1 MQCQFGTVQRRQPP
15 RRRVTAAAGRRA
27 AALAECLTGSISKH
41 TKSYHTIIKTYKIVT
56 YNAQNLQN
64 RPGRGQ
70 SKHTKAQH
78 TKSCHT
84 KSQGT
89 KSFHT
94 KRQWKINGINQ
105 STHHTK
111 PFHIN
116 LHHFVVLEMS
126 IFSWIKTYNLIALQA
141 TSLLEVCV
149 VTKYSTRCL
158 LCQSTAKLCTAS
170 VFCLFIQ

>member
-1 MQCQFGTVQRRQPP
+1 MQRGER
-15 RRRVTAAAGRRA
+15 GR
-27 AALAECLTGSISKH
+27 EGEEGSESEWSGSISKH

-126 IFSWIKTYNLIALQA
+126 IFSWIKTYNLNCASSDIFVR
-141 TSLLEVCV
+141 SLRSYEIF
-149 VTKYSTRCL
+149 R
-158 LCQSTAKLCTAS
+158 
-170 VFCLFIQ
+170 

>member
-1 MQCQFGTVQRRQPP
+1 MTVHSCGPEIATISGLSNATRCPDVNMP
-15 RRRVTAAAGRRA
+15 SSEGRN
-27 AALAECLTGSISKH
+27 GSISKH

-126 IFSWIKTYNLIALQA
+126 IFSWIKTYNLNCASSDIFVR
-141 TSLLEVCV
+141 SLRSYEIF
-149 VTKYSTRCL
+149 R
-158 LCQSTAKLCTAS
+158 
-170 VFCLFIQ
+170 